1 MAVHILEHAALVL
14 LLLAIP
20 ARLLFYREPGAR

>member
-1 MAVHILEHAALVL
+1 MTAHILEHIVLVL

-20 ARLLFYREPGAR
+20 AKLLFYREPGAR

>member
-1 MAVHILEHAALVL
+1 MAVHILEHVVLVL
-14 LLLAIP
+14 LLLTIP